1 MYKRSLQNGFTL
13 VEMIISLA
21 IFTVVAV
28 VAVGALLK
36 VMDAN
41 RKSIS
46 LKTTINNLNFAL
58 ESMSREMRVGRD
70 YDLDHDNGVIIDK
83 NYFTNKSNKITSG
96 NWTIAFRSSN
106 ISTDSEG
113 KKCNLVFAYRYDES
127 QEKLLK
133 AQQPNCDSSIGSS
146 NFQDLTSEDIKIT
159 STIIEVSNEPNEQPY
174 VFIWLQGESGV
185 KVKDKVDFSVQ
196 TRVSQRI
203 K

>member
-70 YDLDHDNGVIIDK
+70 YDLDNDNGVIK
-83 NYFTNKSNKITSG
+83 NDYFTDKSNKITSG
-96 NWTIAFRSSN
+96 KWTIAFRSSN
-106 ISTDSEG
+106 ISTDSVG
-113 KKCNLVFAYRYDES
+113 KKCNLIFAYRYDES
-127 QEKLLK
+127 EEKLFK
-133 AQQPNCDSSIGSS
+133 AQQPNCDSDINSDD
-146 NFQDLTSEDIKIT
+146 FQELTSEDIKIT

>member
-1 MYKRSLQNGFTL
+1 M

-70 YDLDHDNGVIIDK
+70 YDLDNDNGVIDE
-83 NYFTNKSNKITSG
+83 NYFNNKSKKITSG
-96 NWTIAFRSSN
+96 KWTMAFKSSN
-106 ISTDSEG
+106 ISVDTNG
-113 KKCNLVFAYRYDES
+113 KKCNLIYAYRYDETG
-127 QEKLLK
+127 QKILK
-133 AQQPNCDSSIGSS
+133 AQEAYCGAGIHQDD
-146 NFQDLTSEDIKIT
+146 FQDLTSSDIKIT
-159 STIIEVSNEPNEQPY
+159 ASIVEVSNESNQQPY
-174 VFIWLQGESGV
+174 AFFWLQGESGV
-185 KVKDKVDFSVQ
+185 KAKEKVDFSVQ

>member
-70 YDLDHDNGVIIDK
+70 YELNSNNGAINK
-83 NYFTNKSNKITSG
+83 NYFTNTSNKISSG
-96 NWTIAFRSSN
+96 NWTIIFKSSN
-106 ISTDSEG
+106 VSTDSVG
-113 KKCNLVFAYRYDES
+113 KKCNLIYAYRYDAS
-127 QEKLLK
+127 NEKILK
-133 AQQPNCDSSIGSS
+133 AQQTNCDSPI
-146 NFQDLTSEDIKIT
+146 NPPDFQDLTSEDIKIT
-159 STIIEVSNEPNEQPY
+159 STIIDISNEPNEQPY